1 VAGSWFSFE
10 GSKELFD
17 RIVQVI
23 FFRDEERT
31 RLRGE
36 AMSAEGRGYQEILRA
51 ADAATTV
58 EQNRLEFILKKAEAM
73 RALGMSEEAIALMS
87 QGEMARLERIG
98 QALEVLRRHRER
110 GTIQEAHI
118 SELPAGAD
126 TEDGP

>member
-1 VAGSWFSFE
+1 MSRTPAYKANRRAWPVAGFPSTAA
-10 GSKELFD
+10 KELFD

-58 EQNRLEFILKKAEAM
+58 EQNARVALAVSDEVVVLGKGTVVFTGPTAEFHRREQDLKG
-73 RALGMSEEAIALMS
+73 RFLS
-87 QGEMARLERIG
+87 
-98 QALEVLRRHRER
+98 V
-110 GTIQEAHI
+110 
-118 SELPAGAD
+118 
-126 TEDGP
+126 